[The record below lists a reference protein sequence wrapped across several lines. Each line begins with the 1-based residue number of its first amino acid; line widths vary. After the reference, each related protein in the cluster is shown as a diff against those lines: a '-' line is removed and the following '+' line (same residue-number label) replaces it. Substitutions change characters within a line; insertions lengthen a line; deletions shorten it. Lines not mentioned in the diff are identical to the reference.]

1 MRAVISLGSNIGN
14 KFSYLQT
21 AVNEIKDLSSSEILI
36 CSSVYKT
43 KPVGFEQQE
52 DFLNAVLI
60 LETEFS
66 AEELLLKLLLIEL
79 NLGRQRSIKW
89 GPRTI
94 DLDLID
100 FEKSIV
106 NTEKLT
112 LPHPRA
118 FERCFVL
125 KPWNEIDE
133 NAEIIG
139 KGKVS
144 EIMEKLD
151 CHGIEIYPSR
161 LVVA

>member
-1 MRAVISLGSNIGN
+1 M
-14 KFSYLQT
+14 
-21 AVNEIKDLSSSEILI
+21 
-36 CSSVYKT
+36 
-43 KPVGFEQQE
+43 
-52 DFLNAVLI
+52 
-60 LETEFS
+60 
-66 AEELLLKLLLIEL
+66 
-79 NLGRQRSIKW
+79 
-89 GPRTI
+89 
-94 DLDLID
+94 DLID

-125 KPWNEIDE
+125 KPWDEIDE

-139 KGKVS
+139 KGKVN

-151 CHGIEIYPSR
+151 CRGIEIYPSR